1 MLMIIQMSQMIILL
15 IISKI
20 VWNEKTK
27 SNISYIKKII
37 REQKYYFGIKMFP
50 NFFIEFRELYA
61 IIKVIKFPKR
71 KVI

>member
-27 SNISYIKKII
+27 SNISYTKKQLGNKCII
-37 REQKYYFGIKMFP
+37 LKLNCSLIFLLNLGNDM
-50 NFFIEFRELYA
+50 L
-61 IIKVIKFPKR
+61 
-71 KVI
+71 